1 MATRA
6 QKVRLSVFIIASGSV
21 LLVFFLMLVGSRLLR
36 SMDPYFIEY
45 KNISVTGLE
54 PGAAVKYHGV
64 QVGRVVAPSVKDA
77 ETIRVHIEVQSG
89 TPIKEDTEAVL
100 TLIGITGLK
109 FIELLGGSMN
119 APDLPVGGTIVAGE
133 STFEAIT
140 GRAEIIL
147 AKVEQVLNNLS
158 SMTGPETTDRIHA
171 TLDAVTTLTS
181 DASGML
187 DENRG
192 QIGRSLTQL
201 DTLMVYLAST
211 GENLSTTV
219 ARIDAIVN
227 SPEMSATVSNAAAV
241 TARVRTELDSMNVAE
256 TMAGLRELM
265 GNANKMVVNYDM
277 MGMRARD
284 DILGSL
290 SNLEEA
296 LDNLREATEIV
307 RDNPSVLLRGRQTTT
322 DRIE

>member
-6 QKVRLSVFIIASGSV
+6 QKVRLSVFIIASSSV

-36 SMDPYFIEY
+36 RMDPYFIEY

-54 PGAAVKYHGV
+54 PGASVKYHGV

-77 ETIRVHIEVQSG
+77 ETIRVHIEVHSG

-109 FIELLGGSMN
+109 FIELLGGSMD
-119 APDLPVGGTIVAGE
+119 APDLPVGGTIEAGE
-133 STFEAIT
+133 SAFEAIT

-158 SMTGPETTDRIHA
+158 SMTGPETTDRILA
-171 TLDAVTTLTS
+171 TLDAVTTLTT

-187 DENRG
+187 NENRG

-201 DTLMVYLAST
+201 DTLMVYLAHT
-211 GENLSTTV
+211 GENLGNAV

-241 TARVRTELDSMNVAE
+241 TERVRTELDSMNVAE

-307 RDNPSVLLRGRQTTT
+307 RDNPSVLLRGRQNTT

>member
-6 QKVRLSVFIIASGSV
+6 QKVRLSVFIIAPGSV
-21 LLVFFLMLVGSRLLR
+21 LLVFFLMLVGHRMLR
-36 SMDPYFIEY
+36 RFDAYFIEY

-64 QVGRVVAPSVKDA
+64 QVGRVVTPTVKDA
-77 ETIRVHIEVQSG
+77 ETIRVHIEVRRD
-89 TPIKEDTEAVL
+89 TPVKEDTEAVL

-109 FIELLGGSMN
+109 FVELLGGSMD

-158 SMTGPETTDRIHA
+158 AMTGPETTDRIHT
-171 TLDAVTTLTS
+171 TLDAVTTLTA
-181 DASGML
+181 DAAGIL

-201 DTLMVYLAST
+201 DTLMVYLAHT
-211 GENLSTTV
+211 GEDLSAAV
-219 ARIDAIVN
+219 ERINAIVS
-227 SPEMSATVSNAAAV
+227 SPEMTSTMSNVATM
-241 TARVRTELDSMNVAE
+241 TDRVRTELDSMKVAE

-265 GNANKMVVNYDM
+265 VNANRMVVSYDM

-296 LDNLREATEIV
+296 LDNLREATEII
-307 RDNPSVLLRGRQTTT
+307 RDNPSVLLRGRQATT